1 MADQPGVLAVYSIRR
16 RLLEERAGR
25 VTGQHTP
32 QMNAE
37 SAQRRVLASYVTH
50 YNRVRPH
57 QGLDQQTP
65 VPSVLH
71 DHAGPVRRRDV
82 LGGLIHEY
90 DRAAA

>member
-1 MADQPGVLAVYSIRR
+1 MCWLFTPSGGDCLKNVPDG
-16 RLLEERAGR
+16 